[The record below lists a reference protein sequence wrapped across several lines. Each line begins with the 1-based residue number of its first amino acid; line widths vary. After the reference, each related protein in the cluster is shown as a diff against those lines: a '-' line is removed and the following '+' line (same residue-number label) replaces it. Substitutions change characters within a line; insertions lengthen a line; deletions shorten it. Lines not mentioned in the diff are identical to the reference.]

1 MPNSPLEEADD
12 QLDFSF
18 VLASSVH
25 DMKNSLGMLLH
36 TLESM
41 LAETPPENES
51 QKRMFS
57 VLGYEASRINS
68 ELVQLLS
75 LYRLQHESLRVRLDE
90 HFVIDTLEDQI
101 DRNDV
106 LFQARGIV
114 AEVVCDPDLKWYY
127 DSELLGGVIN
137 NVLVNGAR
145 YSKERLQVR
154 ASEDQGTLCIA
165 IADDGAG
172 YPQSMLDAPFEP
184 NAGVSF
190 SRGSTN
196 LGLLFAHRVA
206 ELHRANGRRGSLHL
220 ENNGPLGGGVLTL
233 RLP

>member
-36 TLESM
+36 TLEAM
-41 LAETPPENES
+41 LAETPPENEK
-51 QKRMFS
+51 QKRTFA

-75 LYRLQHESLRVRLDE
+75 LYRLQHESLRVHLDE
-90 HFVIDTLEDQI
+90 HFVADTLEDQL

-106 LFQARGIV
+106 LFQARGLT
-114 AEVVCDPDLKWYY
+114 AEVICDPGLKWYY
-127 DSELLGGVIN
+127 DSELIGGVIN

-145 YSKERLQVR
+145 YSTEHLQVR

-165 IADDGAG
+165 IADDGVG

-190 SRGSTN
+190 SKGSTN

-206 ELHRANGRRGSLHL
+206 EMHRVNGRQGSLRL